1 VRAKHGSG
9 YVPTVAPSHYFTD
22 MIGHP
27 LEAWADQA
35 YRDGIT
41 LGCTANPR
49 NFCPSNAIT
58 RAEIVILLLK
68 AKNGASYSPP
78 AAFP

>member
-1 VRAKHGSG
+1 
-9 YVPTVAPSHYFTD
+9 
-22 MIGHP
+22 M
-27 LEAWADQA
+27 EAWADQA

-41 LGCTANPR
+41 SGCTTNPR

-58 RAEIVILLLK
+58 RAEMVILLLR

-78 AAFP
+78 ATFP